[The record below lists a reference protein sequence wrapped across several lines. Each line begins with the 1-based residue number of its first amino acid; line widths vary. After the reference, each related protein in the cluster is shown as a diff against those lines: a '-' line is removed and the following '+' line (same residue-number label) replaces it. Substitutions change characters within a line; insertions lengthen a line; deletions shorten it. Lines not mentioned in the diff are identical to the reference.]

1 MLKPQP
7 VRASCQGRFPQA
19 EAFGLSLGTD
29 AALPS
34 LAASVAHRKG
44 PDRRGF
50 RTERKREMTQET
62 DINAPSSDA
71 IPFDNFE
78 VQGVIRRRR
87 TIPVDDTDAEYWT
100 IIGYISGKQ
109 VCSIGRF
116 ASRAEAEEVCKGL
129 HRHRRSA

>member
-1 MLKPQP
+1 
-7 VRASCQGRFPQA
+7 
-19 EAFGLSLGTD
+19 
-29 AALPS
+29 
-34 LAASVAHRKG
+34 
-44 PDRRGF
+44 
-50 RTERKREMTQET
+50 MTQET

>member
-7 VRASCQGRFPQA
+7 ARASCQGRFPQA

-44 PDRRGF
+44 PGWQGF
-50 RTERKREMTQET
+50 RTERKRDMTQQT
-62 DINAPSSDA
+62 DINAPWSDA

-78 VQGVIRRRR
+78 VRGVIRRRWS
-87 TIPVDDTDAEYWT
+87 IPVDDADAEYWT

-109 VCSIGRF
+109 IGGIGRF
-116 ASRAEAEEVCKGL
+116 ASRAEAEELCGRL
-129 HRHRRSA
+129 FRHGRPA